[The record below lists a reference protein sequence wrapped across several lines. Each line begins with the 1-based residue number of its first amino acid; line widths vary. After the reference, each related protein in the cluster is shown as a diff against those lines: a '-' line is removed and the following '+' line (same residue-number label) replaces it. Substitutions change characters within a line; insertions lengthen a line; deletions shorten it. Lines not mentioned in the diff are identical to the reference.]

1 MSFKAIAVDIDGTI
15 TSMDRKLDLIAIESL
30 RNLNLPVVLSTGN
43 ILCYAHAAARL
54 IGVGGIVIA
63 ENGGIVSPGFDT
75 VPIMSES
82 IKECQRA
89 FDLLSHKFNL
99 IKLDSEHRK
108 TEIVLRRNFDVDLAR
123 QMLHD
128 YGFKVEII
136 DTHFAIHIKSKEINK
151 GTGLIKAAE
160 LMGIEPKDFVAIGDS
175 VNDIEMLELAGFS
188 IAVGNAD
195 IELKQIADFTASS
208 PYGAGTAEGI
218 AYLKE
223 HDLI

>member
-1 MSFKAIAVDIDGTI
+1 MKFKAIAVDIDGTI
-15 TSMDRKLDLIAIESL
+15 TFMDRKLDMIAIESRVISIYL
-30 RNLNLPVVLSTGN
+30 WCFPQVIFSVMP
-43 ILCYAHAAARL
+43 CAARL

-89 FDLLSHKFNL
+89 FDLLSGKFNL

-108 TEIVLRRNFDVDLAR
+108 TEIVLSRNFDVGLAR

-160 LMGIEPKDFVAIGDS
+160 LMGIGPKDFVAIGDS

-195 IELKQIADFTASS
+195 IELKQIAHFTASS
-208 PYGAGTAEGI
+208 SYGAGTAEGI
-218 AYLKE
+218 TYLKE

>member
-30 RNLNLPVVLSTGN
+30 RNLNVPVVLSTGN

-89 FDLLSHKFNL
+89 FDLLSGKFNL

-108 TEIVLRRNFDVDLAR
+108 TEIVLRRNFDVGHAR

-160 LMGIEPKDFVAIGDS
+160 LMGIGPKDFVAIGDS

-208 PYGAGTAEGI
+208 SYGAGTAEGI
-218 AYLKE
+218 TYLKE